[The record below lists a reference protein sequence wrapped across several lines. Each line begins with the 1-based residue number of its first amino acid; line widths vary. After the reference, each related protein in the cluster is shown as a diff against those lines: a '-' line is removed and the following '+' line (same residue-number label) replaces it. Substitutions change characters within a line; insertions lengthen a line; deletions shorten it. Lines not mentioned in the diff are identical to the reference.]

1 MGRHRSSFVPL
12 ALLYG
17 ALIVY
22 ASLYPFK
29 GWTLLPDRSLWAFV
43 LEPWPRWWT
52 RFDLVSNLLG
62 YMPLGAL
69 VAGACLRRDG
79 RVWRALTVSLAVG
92 AGLSGVMETLQN
104 LLPERVPSNLDWA
117 LNVLGT
123 AGGALC
129 MLGLQATGLM
139 ARAQSLRE
147 RWFIE
152 RSSVGLTLLLL
163 WPAALLFPTP
173 VPLGVGQ
180 VADRVDDLIER
191 ALQGTALDGWIH
203 APVAGAVAQLPAVTE
218 LVVVA
223 LGVLA
228 PCLLAFAISPPRW
241 PRLVLV
247 AGAAAL
253 GFATTTLSTA
263 LSYGPQHALAWIT
276 PATPLGLTVGIL
288 AGLVLS
294 PLPMRAAAAIGL
306 VTLTALAGF
315 VNDAPADPYFAQSL
329 AAWEQGR
336 FIRFHGLAQ
345 WVGWLWPYAVLLYLL
360 ARVACPQRAQA
371 PP

>member
-1 MGRHRSSFVPL
+1 MGRHRSSLVPL

-22 ASLYPFK
+22 ASLYPFR
-29 GWTLLPDRSLWAFV
+29 GWTPAGQPLWAFV

-52 RFDLVSNLLG
+52 GFDLVSNLLG
-62 YMPLGAL
+62 YVPLGAL
-69 VAGACLRRDG
+69 VAGAALRSE
-79 RVWRALTVSLAVG
+79 WPRARAFAAALAVA
-92 AGLSGVMETLQN
+92 AGLSGALETLQN
-104 LLPERVPSNLDWA
+104 FLPARVPSNLDWG
-117 LNVLGT
+117 LNVLGA
-123 AGGALC
+123 AGGALF
-129 MLGLQATGLM
+129 MLGLHGLGLL

-152 RSSVGLTLLLL
+152 RSAVGLTLLLL

-173 VPLGVGQ
+173 APLGVGQ
-180 VADRVDDLIER
+180 VADRVDDFIEQL
-191 ALQGTALDGWIH
+191 LQGTALEGWIH
-203 APVAGAVAQLPAVTE
+203 APVAGAVARLPAVTE

-247 AGAAAL
+247 AGAAGL

-276 PATPLGLTVGIL
+276 PATPLGLAVGTL
-288 AGLVLS
+288 AALVLA

-306 VTLTALAGF
+306 VVLTALAGF
-315 VNDAPADPYFAQSL
+315 VNDAPADPYYAQSL

-345 WVGWLWPYAVLLYLL
+345 WVGWLWPYAVLAYLV
-360 ARVACPQRAQA
+360 ARVASRERPQAA
-371 PP
+371 P